1 MNDDANLLIA
11 ALQRYGAWIGGIIV
25 SAIGIGKAAQRFAAM
40 EAKMKDMG
48 QQIEA
53 IQKKTEADND
63 ALASRIEAQTRETLT
78 RIDATNKVL
87 GDLALTTAGIAA
99 RLEMIID
106 PPAHRPRRRT
116 TSE

>member
-1 MNDDANLLIA
+1 VNDDANLLL
-11 ALQRYGAWIGGIIV
+11 ALVQRYWAWIGGALGAV
-25 SAIGIGKAAQRFAAM
+25 WGLGKAAQRFAAM

-48 QQIEA
+48 EQIEA
-53 IQKKTEADND
+53 IQQKTEADND

-106 PPAHRPRRRT
+106 PPAVRRRRT
-116 TSE
+116 TQD